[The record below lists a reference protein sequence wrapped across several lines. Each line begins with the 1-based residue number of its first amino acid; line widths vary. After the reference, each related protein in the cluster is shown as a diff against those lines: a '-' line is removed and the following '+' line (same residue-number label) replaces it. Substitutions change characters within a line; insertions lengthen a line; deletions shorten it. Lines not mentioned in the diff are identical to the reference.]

1 MMVIVPSNGIEDKMK
16 KIIIKTTKNFN
27 RIQKCLK
34 LVFELDGT
42 YTSINSKY
50 DGYKGG
56 FPGNLVFYFPN
67 IEQNKG

>member
-1 MMVIVPSNGIEDKMK
+1 MK

-34 LVFELDGT
+34 LVFELDGS

-56 FPGNLVFYFPN
+56 CPGNLIFYFPN
-67 IEQNKG
+67 IEQK